1 MNETCA
7 FVCEILIEKFFLKNR
22 KTTTAARF
30 LKSLSWIRIVATER
44 CTAAYKILRVKLNL
58 TSQVLSRK
66 ETFVVSNK
74 TLQLIQFISILVA
87 KLSSEFFRLRRILF
101 PFQQFRARLY
111 CNPNQA
117 PGHFIFG
124 PFRDIKTHRR
134 PSKEWLER
142 WLTRTTSRIFLKY

>member
-1 MNETCA
+1 M
-7 FVCEILIEKFFLKNR
+7 
-22 KTTTAARF
+22 
-30 LKSLSWIRIVATER
+30 
-44 CTAAYKILRVKLNL
+44 
-58 TSQVLSRK
+58 SQVLSRK

-87 KLSSEFFRLRRILF
+87 TFVRIFRLRRILF
-101 PFQQFRARLY
+101 LFQQFRARLY

-134 PSKEWLER
+134 PSKEWCDTEWLER
-142 WLTRTTSRIFLKY
+142 WLTRIRIS